1 MMFDVA
7 IVGAGPAGITAAI
20 YCARYGLKTII
31 FEDPTNISQLAIA
44 PFIENYPGFEGNGFD
59 LIKKMKE
66 QALKFGATH
75 KFEKVMDI
83 KKNGEQFIIK
93 TDKSEY
99 EAKAIILATGG
110 KHKELGVEGEK
121 EFRGRGVSYCAVCDG
136 FFFKGKKVIVIGGG
150 NSALVEAIYLK
161 DLGCDVTVVHRRDK
175 FRADE
180 IIQRQFYE
188 KNIPVLWNT
197 VVEKIVGTNKV
208 EKVILRNVKTGEK
221 SEMDVNGVFIA
232 IGIEPQTELA
242 LKLGVELDSEG
253 YIKVDRYQATN
264 VEGVFAAGDCCNN
277 PLKQV
282 ITACGDG
289 AIAAYSVYQFLR
301 NKYFKRINNK

>member
-1 MMFDVA
+1 MFDVA
-7 IVGAGPAGITAAI
+7 IVGAGPAGLTAGI

-44 PFIENYPGFEGNGFD
+44 PFIENYPGFEGSGFD

-75 KFEKVMDI
+75 KFEKVVDI
-83 KKNGEQFIIK
+83 KKNGEKFIIK

-136 FFFKGKKVIVIGGG
+136 FFFKGKKVIVVGGG
-150 NSALVEAIYLK
+150 NSALVEAMYLK

-175 FRADE
+175 FKADE

-221 SEMDVNGVFIA
+221 SEMEVNGVFIA

-253 YIKVDRYQATN
+253 YIKVDRNQATN

-289 AIAAYSVYQFLR
+289 AIAAYSAYQFL
-301 NKYFKRINNK
+301 KSKF

>member
-1 MMFDVA
+1 MFDVA

-301 NKYFKRINNK
+301 NKYFTKNK

>member
-1 MMFDVA
+1 MFDVA
-7 IVGAGPAGITAAI
+7 IVGAGPAGLTAAI

-44 PFIENYPGFEGNGFD
+44 PFIENYPGFEGSGFD

-75 KFEKVMDI
+75 KFEKVVDI
-83 KKNGEQFIIK
+83 KKNGEKFIIK

-136 FFFKGKKVIVIGGG
+136 FFFKGKKVIVVGGG

-188 KNIPVLWNT
+188 RNIPVLWNT

-221 SEMDVNGVFIA
+221 SEMEVNGVFIA
-232 IGIEPQTELA
+232 IGIKPQTELA

-253 YIKVDRYQATN
+253 YIKVDRNQATN

-289 AIAAYSVYQFLR
+289 AIAAYSAYQFL
-301 NKYFKRINNK
+301 KSKF

>member
-1 MMFDVA
+1 MFDVA

>member
-1 MMFDVA
+1 MFDVA
-7 IVGAGPAGITAAI
+7 IVGAGPAGLTAAI

-44 PFIENYPGFEGNGFD
+44 PFIENYPGFEGSGFD

-75 KFEKVMDI
+75 KFEKVVDI
-83 KKNGEQFIIK
+83 KKNGKQFIIK

-136 FFFKGKKVIVIGGG
+136 FFFKGKKVIVVGGG

-188 KNIPVLWNT
+188 RNIPVLWNT

-221 SEMDVNGVFIA
+221 SEMEVNGVFIA
-232 IGIEPQTELA
+232 IGIKPQTELA

-253 YIKVDRYQATN
+253 YIKVDRNQATN

-289 AIAAYSVYQFLR
+289 AIAAYSAYQFL
-301 NKYFKRINNK
+301 KSK

>member
-301 NKYFKRINNK
+301 NKYFTKNK